1 MEGMVGEPD
10 HLRLLDLFS
19 GIGGFHLGLE
29 RAGHK
34 IGWSGF
40 CEIDKYA
47 SAVYKRRFPDAQ
59 ELGDIR
65 AIQPERDL
73 PDHIDVL
80 CGGFPCQSFSIAG
93 KRRSFEDTRGT
104 LFFEIARILK
114 YYRDVGRPISYFI
127 LENVKGLYSAGDHSV
142 LPTIY
147 GILTDLDYTVES
159 QLLNTRWV
167 LPQNRERIYIVG
179 HIRKRGGSKIFPIG
193 EGRSIFGETQK
204 VSDYTRTITTA
215 HSHGTAKHMSYIK
228 TGLTIGKDSEA
239 SRVYD
244 IARTIKNGGGM
255 GAKTGLYKVDTG
267 NTQAVEI
274 TNYGPK
280 NLNETLQQNDL
291 KEDDVK
297 ALDLYNRK
305 AQDVCPALTEPHH
318 NNLRL
323 YEKSKIRRLTPKEC
337 ERLQGFPDDW
347 TSEGIIDGEIV
358 KMSDTQRYKQCGN
371 AVTVDIVSLV
381 AKRLKHELQ

>member
-179 HIRKRGGSKIFPIG
+179 HLRKRGGSKIFPIG
-193 EGRSIFGETQK
+193 ETSQVTNHRNAEVASTLQHPGHSVGNYRGMTMIVHNTQ
-204 VSDYTRTITTA
+204 TRNPNRP
-215 HSHGTAKHMSYIK
+215 S
-228 TGLTIGKDSEA
+228 LTRKCDCGSGK
-239 SRVYD
+239 
-244 IARTIKNGGGM
+244 
-255 GAKTGLYKVDTG
+255 LYKKCCGSDGGSGHIAKDDGTTYCLDTG
-267 NTQAVEI
+267 NTQAVE
-274 TNYGPK
+274 Y
-280 NLNETLQQNDL
+280 Q
-291 KEDDVK
+291 
-297 ALDLYNRK
+297 
-305 AQDVCPALTEPHH
+305 
-318 NNLRL
+318 
-323 YEKSKIRRLTPKEC
+323 SSIRRLTPKEC